1 MMLGKTHHLF
11 DRAEQAYQRCIHL
24 IRTMDQAFQSEAF
37 RDDPEER
44 YDTRITFA
52 QFDMILQAV
61 LLNMAVSDGEFD
73 RLEQQFVE
81 KITDYGDLLTYI
93 KQDSKGQLDL
103 TWAQVANLSPST
115 QQKLV
120 QMLPAILDNLCD
132 SFVKPLALVDKAID
146 TVDFM
151 RKLEGYIAEISVFL
165 SYVDGNSDEGEEN
178 ASCEMVVRLLEK
190 RWKQYMN

>member
-1 MMLGKTHHLF
+1 MGRAQELF
-11 DRAEQAYQRCIHL
+11 DRAVKSYNEAIQLLKA
-24 IRTMDQAFQSEAF
+24 MDQSFQEVVF
-37 RDDPEER
+37 KNQPDKR